1 MWSDRNV
8 SELLE
13 GAVKKEKKGSLA
25 RKEREDK
32 MPTKYLCSW
41 LAASGEWYINNC
53 DDGPTP
59 WEWWETSAPAPA
71 ARRACLVTLW
81 SHSGSWFT
89 NEPLIIPKCN
99 SLPDP
104 HVRLMPF

>member
-13 GAVKKEKKGSLA
+13 GSVKEEKKGSLA

-41 LAASGEWYINNC
+41 LAASGEWDINNC
-53 DDGPTP
+53 DDCQLPGRGGRHRLQP
-59 WEWWETSAPAPA
+59 
-71 ARRACLVTLW
+71 RLQRGLVL
-81 SHSGSWFT
+81 
-89 NEPLIIPKCN
+89 
-99 SLPDP
+99 
-104 HVRLMPF
+104 

>member
-13 GAVKKEKKGSLA
+13 GAVKEEKKGSLA

-41 LAASGEWYINNC
+41 LAASGSGILITAMM
-53 DDGPTP
+53 GRLPG
-59 WEWWETSAPAPA
+59 
-71 ARRACLVTLW
+71 RAVGDVGSSPGCKGGLVL
-81 SHSGSWFT
+81 
-89 NEPLIIPKCN
+89 
-99 SLPDP
+99 
-104 HVRLMPF
+104 